1 MNLLDNEYA
10 YVKRY
15 RQIVDV
21 MIRHGFGY
29 LVERF
34 GLRPVRSLRER
45 LFGPR
50 LKPEH
55 LLAISEAERLR
66 HALEEL
72 GVTFIKFGQILSTRH
87 DLVPDEFIKELATL
101 Q

>member
-1 MNLLDNEYA
+1 VSLLDNEYA

-34 GLRPVRSLRER
+34 GLFAKGFS
-45 LFGPR
+45 
-50 LKPEH
+50 
-55 LLAISEAERLR
+55 
-66 HALEEL
+66 
-72 GVTFIKFGQILSTRH
+72 
-87 DLVPDEFIKELATL
+87 DPD
-101 Q
+101 